1 MRRRPPRSTRT
12 YTLLPYTTLFRSPII
27 SPLRAS
33 LDHRRRSWRQRKK
46 GRPSMPIRSTRRA
59 AIALA
64 VLATLSGQ
72 AMAETDRIVLDYA
85 YYNPI
90 SLLLRDKGWVE
101 EAFADQDVDVEWVLT
116 LGSNKALEFLNAGAI
131 DFGSTAGGAALLGRA
146 NGNPIRAVYI
156 YSKPEWTALVTR
168 PHTGIDSVD
177 DLAGK
182 RVRSEEHTSE
192 LQSLMRISY
201 AGFCL

>member
-90 SLLLRDKGWVE
+90 SLLLRDQGWVE
-101 EAFADQDVDVEWVLT
+101 EAFAAQDDDVEWVLT
-116 LGSNKALEFLNAGAI
+116 L
-131 DFGSTAGGAALLGRA
+131 
-146 NGNPIRAVYI
+146 
-156 YSKPEWTALVTR
+156 VTTDR
-168 PHTGIDSVD
+168 KSVGC
-177 DLAGK
+177 GK
-182 RVRSEEHTSE
+182 RVYDRGAW
-192 LQSLMRISY
+192 R
-201 AGFCL
+201 

>member
-1 MRRRPPRSTRT
+1 
-12 YTLLPYTTLFRSPII
+12 
-27 SPLRAS
+27 
-33 LDHRRRSWRQRKK
+33 
-46 GRPSMPIRSTRRA
+46 MPIRSTRRA

-72 AMAETDRIVLDYA
+72 AMAETDRIALDYA

-131 DFGSTAGGAALLGRA
+131 YVGSTAGGGVMLGRA
-146 NGNPIRAVYI
+146 NGNTFRDVYH
-156 YSKPEWTALVTR
+156 YSKPEREIGRALSR
-168 PHTGIDSVD
+168 G
-177 DLAGK
+177 
-182 RVRSEEHTSE
+182 
-192 LQSLMRISY
+192 
-201 AGFCL
+201 